1 ELLDET
7 LDLLELRPV
16 LALPL
21 GDELLG
27 VRTVPGLVGRLD
39 LGVDVVDD
47 AVELLVEV
55 LPLRQLALDRLE
67 VHSEPSHCVL
77 LRVAVALVLIP
88 AGRFP
93 CPTDD
98 NTREPSSRGTWGE
111 LPILLPPV
119 KGWSMLLWHSRFRSP
134 WHGLR
139 KRHLGDLRPA
149 PPHEHPPSLGH
160 EDPRQGREV
169 RLEDHRGLSAVRC
182 ERDPGP

>member
-1 ELLDET
+1 RPRGSCQCPYHRSGCLPCLFSSTSREVSAVRGASAARRLALLLDVPLELLAELLDET

-77 LRVAVALVLIP
+77 
-88 AGRFP
+88 
-93 CPTDD
+93 
-98 NTREPSSRGTWGE
+98 
-111 LPILLPPV
+111 
-119 KGWSMLLWHSRFRSP
+119 
-134 WHGLR
+134 
-139 KRHLGDLRPA
+139 
-149 PPHEHPPSLGH
+149 
-160 EDPRQGREV
+160 
-169 RLEDHRGLSAVRC
+169 
-182 ERDPGP
+182 